1 MSISVWMKASGTVS
15 CKSSEEG
22 KKKIGKGRKLSSKF
36 LTLHM
41 GLWAFSPIFS
51 VVKYFS
57 I

>member
-1 MSISVWMKASGTVS
+1 
-15 CKSSEEG
+15 
-22 KKKIGKGRKLSSKF
+22 

-57 I
+57 IWQIYLGITLLVFWII